1 MKVLFSSLARYSR
14 VVLYGAWF
22 YALGGLLGD
31 GGHETF
37 LRPELGWLLGL
48 GAVMLLCFG
57 LVEMGRLGR
66 AAKPSFPGTMRW
78 LLLAAPLVYLLIADD
93 VVLDAAAFDKRWTG
107 FNGNGATG
115 GQALVEQASAAVS
128 DGLRSAT
135 LADLC
140 WDAERYNG
148 QRITVDGM
156 IKRVQEIAEEF
167 GPDACLLYRFVVT
180 CCVADAMPA
189 AILLKGDVP
198 KEWSDD
204 TWIRAEGTF
213 KLETGG
219 ERDVIRLDLER
230 ATAVPRPGNPY
241 LY

>member
-1 MKVLFSSLARYSR
+1 MKPLFSILARYSR

-22 YALGGLLGD
+22 YALSGLVGD
-31 GGHETF
+31 RSHETF
-37 LRPELGWLLGL
+37 LRPEFGWLLGL
-48 GAVMLLCFG
+48 GILTLLCFG
-57 LVEMGRLGR
+57 LVELARLGR
-66 AAKPSFPGTMRW
+66 CAEPSFAGAMRW
-78 LLLAAPLVYLLIADD
+78 LVLAAPLAYLPIARD
-93 VVLDAAAFDKRWTG
+93 VVLDAGAFEKRWTG

-128 DGLRSAT
+128 NGLRSVT

-140 WDAERYNG
+140 WNAEEYNG

-156 IKRVQEIAEEF
+156 IKRVPEIAEDF
-167 GPDACLLYRFVVT
+167 GTDACLLYRFMVT

-198 KEWSDD
+198 AEWSDD

-230 ATAVPRPGNPY
+230 ATPVPRPSNPY